1 MRTACVAAFAGVLLL
16 CACRGE
22 TGIVTGAI
30 PGANTGHVIGSPVAT
45 GEADAA
51 EVGPVEGGLTG
62 ADVGR
67 SLSEAERKLALKA
80 EYEALEYGR
89 SGQPTA
95 WQGRSGQNRGQIN
108 VGSSYQVNRLDCREY
123 THNVWIGGRLRVV
136 KGTACREPDGVW
148 RIVG

>member
-1 MRTACVAAFAGVLLL
+1 MRIATVAAFAGVLLL

-45 GEADAA
+45 GEGDA
-51 EVGPVEGGLTG
+51 EVGAVEGGLTG

-89 SGQPTA
+89 SGQPTE
-95 WQGRSGQNRGQIN
+95 WRNRSGSVTGKIE
-108 VGSSYQVNRLDCREY
+108 VGTIYRVNRLDCREY
-123 THNVWIGGRLRVV
+123 THNIAIGGRTRVV
-136 KGTACREPDGVW
+136 KGTACRQPDGVW
-148 RIVG
+148 RILG